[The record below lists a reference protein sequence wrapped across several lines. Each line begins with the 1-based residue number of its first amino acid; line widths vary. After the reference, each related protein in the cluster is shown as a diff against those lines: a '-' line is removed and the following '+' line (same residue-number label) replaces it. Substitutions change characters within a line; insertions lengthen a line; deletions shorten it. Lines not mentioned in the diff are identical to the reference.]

1 MVRNA
6 LALIVLTAALI
17 GGNAQAAKEIRV
29 SLGVGPKH
37 PIAANGWTPYIE
49 AVERAT
55 DGELKFKTFVGG
67 QLFSLTATLAGVR
80 DNIADAA
87 NYGLTYWPAEL
98 PNSKLV
104 GDLALLG
111 QDAATMAGAATEYY
125 FLNCAD
131 CQAEFAAQG
140 FVYNGGDSTT
150 PFVIL
155 SRGRITTVEDLK
167 AKKIRVGGSGWA
179 RWVERFGGATVST
192 TGAEMY
198 QAFAQGAINAA
209 LQGPSA
215 LTAFGLQDVV
225 TDITMLPLG
234 TYHALALIGYN
245 KRTWSGFTERERRIL
260 LDHGALATSGVVVG
274 YINQDKEVLAE
285 AAKRNVRVHQPSP
298 DLVRATQ
305 DFIQGDLGKII
316 EENEKNGVKNT
327 AQKIARFQQL
337 IAKWSALSA
346 PVKDDWKGLDALYKR
361 EIFSKVESRDYGL

>member
-1 MVRNA
+1 MAVA
-6 LALIVLTAALI
+6 AGLFLVAGTAE
-17 GGNAQAAKEIRV
+17 AAKEIRV

-37 PIAANGWTPYIE
+37 PIAANGWVPYTE
-49 AVERAT
+49 AVEKASN
-55 DGELKFKTFVGG
+55 GELKFKIFVGG

-87 NYGLTYWPAEL
+87 NFGLTYWPAEL

-155 SRGRITTVEDLK
+155 SRGKITTVDDIK
-167 AKKIRVGGSGWA
+167 GKKVRVGGSGWA
-179 RWVERFGGATVST
+179 RWVERFGAATLST

-245 KRTWSGFTERERRIL
+245 KRTWTGFTEQERRIL

-274 YINQDKEVLAE
+274 YINQDKDVLAD
-285 AAKRNVRVHQPSP
+285 AARRNVRVHQPSP
-298 DLVRATQ
+298 ELTKATEA
-305 DFIQGDLGKII
+305 FIQGDLKRVI
-316 EENEKNGVKNT
+316 EDNGKNGVTDAARKV
-327 AQKIARFQQL
+327 ARFQEL
-337 IAKWSALSA
+337 IAKWSALTA
-346 PVKDDWKGLDALYKR
+346 PIKDDRKKLDALYKS
-361 EIFSKVESRDYGL
+361 EIFSKVDARTYGL